1 MSIVVGYTP
10 TPEGRAALRRAADE
24 CALRKVRL
32 VVVNSQYG
40 GQSYDGDESSR
51 FDAELE
57 DVRRR
62 VENLGVEV
70 EVRIL
75 VRGNGPAEDI
85 IGIADEL
92 GAEFVVIGLRRRTA
106 VGKLVLGSNSQK
118 VLLGAN
124 CPVIAVKATRES

>member
-62 VENLGVEV
+62 VESLGVEV

-92 GAEFVVIGLRRRTA
+92 GVEFVVIGLRRRTA

-124 CPVIAVKATRES
+124 CPVIAVKAPRES